1 MAKKPK
7 YYVVWEGHAP
17 GIYTSWE
24 EAEAQIKGYPK
35 AVFKAFSSREEAEI
49 AFEEGPL
56 EYIGKGTEEKGERIK
71 DKGEIEAL
79 QQYECVKDL
88 NDSKEVK
95 DLTPSKDRL
104 ELLRKQAA
112 WKACQALPAAV
123 DAQAIAVDAACSGN
137 PGQMEYR
144 GVYLK
149 TGEEIFHY
157 GPVFGT
163 NNIGEFL
170 AIVHGLALLQQ
181 RGYTIPIYSDSVNAM
196 LWVKRKQCRTTLP
209 LNEKTQTLHEH
220 IRRAEI
226 WLRTHSYTNDLRKW
240 ETEKWG
246 EIPADFGRKG

>member
-7 YYVVWEGHAP
+7 YYVVWEGHTP
-17 GIYTSWE
+17 GIYTEWE
-24 EAEAQIKGYPK
+24 TAEAQVKGYPE

-56 EYIGKGTEEKGERIK
+56 EYVGQRTTDNG
-71 DKGEIEAL
+71 
-79 QQYECVKDL
+79 QQTTV
-88 NDSKEVK
+88 NSQRTTVNGQQS
-95 DLTPSKDRL
+95 PDRL

-112 WKACQALPAAV
+112 MKACQALPAAV

-209 LNEKTQTLHEH
+209 LNEKTQALHEH
-220 IRRAEI
+220 IRRAET
-226 WLRTHSYTNDLRKW
+226 WLRTHSYSNDLRKW

>member
-7 YYVVWEGHAP
+7 YYVVWEGHTP
-17 GIYTSWE
+17 GIYTEWE
-24 EAEAQIKGYPK
+24 AAEAQVKGYPE

-56 EYIGKGTEEKGERIK
+56 EYVGQRTTDYSQRTTDNGQRTTVNG
-71 DKGEIEAL
+71 
-79 QQYECVKDL
+79 QQ
-88 NDSKEVK
+88 S
-95 DLTPSKDRL
+95 PDRL

-112 WKACQALPAAV
+112 LKACQALPAAV

-170 AIVHGLALLQQ
+170 AIVHGLALLAQ

-209 LNEKTQTLHEH
+209 LNDKTQALHEH
-220 IRRAEI
+220 IRRAET
-226 WLRTHSYTNDLRKW
+226 WLRTHSYSNDLRKW

>member
-7 YYVVWEGHAP
+7 YYVVWEGHTP
-17 GIYTSWE
+17 GIYTEWE
-24 EAEAQIKGYPK
+24 AAEAQVKGYPE

-49 AFEEGPL
+49 AYEEGPL
-56 EYIGKGTEEKGERIK
+56 EYVGQRTTDNR
-71 DKGEIEAL
+71 
-79 QQYECVKDL
+79 QQTTDNSQQTTV
-88 NDSKEVK
+88 NGQQS
-95 DLTPSKDRL
+95 PDRL

-112 WKACQALPAAV
+112 LKACQSLPAAV

-170 AIVHGLALLQQ
+170 AIVHGLALLAQ

-209 LNEKTQTLHEH
+209 LNEKTQALHEH
-220 IRRAEI
+220 IRRAET
-226 WLRTHSYTNDLRKW
+226 WLRTHSYSNDLRKW

>member
-7 YYVVWEGHAP
+7 YYVVWEGHTP
-17 GIYTSWE
+17 GIYTEWE
-24 EAEAQIKGYPK
+24 AAEAQVKGYPE

-56 EYIGKGTEEKGERIK
+56 EYIGKGERRKEKG
-71 DKGEIEAL
+71 DIEAL

-88 NDSKEVK
+88 KDSKDLK
-95 DLTPSKDRL
+95 DPTPSKDRL

-112 WKACQALPAAV
+112 LKACQALPTAV

-170 AIVHGLALLQQ
+170 AIVHGLALLAQ

-209 LNEKTQTLHEH
+209 LNDKTQALHEH
-220 IRRAEI
+220 IRRAET
-226 WLRTHSYTNDLRKW
+226 WLRTHSYSNDLRKW

>member
-7 YYVVWEGHAP
+7 YYVVWEGHTP
-17 GIYTSWE
+17 GIYTEWE
-24 EAEAQIKGYPK
+24 EAEAQVKGYPE

-49 AFEEGPL
+49 AYEEGPMD
-56 EYIGKGTEEKGERIK
+56 YIGNGNAEGEKGCSAPASATLATET
-71 DKGEIEAL
+71 
-79 QQYECVKDL
+79 
-88 NDSKEVK
+88 S
-95 DLTPSKDRL
+95 TPDRL
-104 ELLRKQAA
+104 ETLRKQAA
-112 WKACQALPAAV
+112 LKACQSLPATV

-144 GVYLK
+144 GVYLR

-209 LNEKTQTLHEH
+209 LIDKTQALHEH
-220 IRRAEI
+220 IRRAET
-226 WLRTHSYTNDLRKW
+226 WLRTHTYTNDLRKW

>member
-7 YYVVWEGHAP
+7 YYVVWEGHTP
-17 GIYTSWE
+17 GIYTEWE
-24 EAEAQIKGYPK
+24 AAEAQVKGYPE

-56 EYIGKGTEEKGERIK
+56 EYIGKGERRK
-71 DKGEIEAL
+71 EKGEIEAL

-88 NDSKEVK
+88 KDSKDLNALK
-95 DLTPSKDRL
+95 DPTPSKDRL

-112 WKACQALPAAV
+112 LKACQALPAAV

-170 AIVHGLALLQQ
+170 AIVHGLALLAQ

-209 LNEKTQTLHEH
+209 LNEKTQALHEH
-220 IRRAEI
+220 IRRAET
-226 WLRTHSYTNDLRKW
+226 WLRTHSYSNDLRKW
-240 ETEKWG
+240 DTEKWG

>member
-7 YYVVWEGHAP
+7 YYVVWEGHTP
-17 GIYTSWE
+17 GIYTEWE
-24 EAEAQIKGYPK
+24 AAEAQVKGYPE

-49 AFEEGPL
+49 AYEEGPL
-56 EYIGKGTEEKGERIK
+56 EYVGQRTTDNSQRTTDNG
-71 DKGEIEAL
+71 
-79 QQYECVKDL
+79 QQ
-88 NDSKEVK
+88 S
-95 DLTPSKDRL
+95 PDRL

-112 WKACQALPAAV
+112 LKACQALPTAV

-170 AIVHGLALLQQ
+170 AIVHGLALLAQ

-209 LNEKTQTLHEH
+209 LNDKTKALHEH
-220 IRRAEI
+220 IRRAET
-226 WLRTHSYTNDLRKW
+226 WLRTHSYSNDLRKW